1 MIYRLIQRTPN
12 RFHLDLM
19 QRRLSET
26 EADALYY
33 SLIDLPGIENV
44 KVYQRSAQLTVR
56 YVGVESAILDYI
68 SDMDLSDP
76 TLLDNVPTVSARATN
91 EMYKNKILDKVMLR
105 VGKWLFLPLP
115 VRTAVTIYQAVPFVW
130 RGLKDL
136 FQKNMSAEIIHA
148 AAVLAA
154 LLTGEFDTAASV
166 VFLTEIGDILEEWTY
181 KKSVDDLAQSLSL
194 NVEKVWKV
202 SEDGSVAQVSL
213 NHMHNSDRFKV
224 TMGNMIPL
232 DGKVV
237 SGEAMV
243 NQAALTGEPLA
254 VRKHDGVIVYAGT
267 VLEEG
272 ELIVEVRSSSGETRY
287 DKIVKMIENSENLAA
302 LTQMKAV
309 SVADQLVPWTFG
321 ASLLA
326 FVLTRDVMKAASVL
340 MADFSCAV
348 EVAMPIAVLSAM
360 REAGKRDITVKGGKF
375 LEAISEADTIVFDKT
390 GTLTRATPVVQEIV
404 AFGENDPDDMLRIAA
419 CLEEQ
424 FPHSLANAVV
434 RAAKEKGLKH
444 YDMKT
449 KAEYIVAHGIASSI
463 GEDRVVIGS
472 YHFVFEDEGVTFENE
487 SDRERLA
494 EIPAEYSHL
503 YMAIGGK
510 LVAVIAI
517 SDPIKANTP
526 DVIRDLKAVGFKN
539 IVMMTGDSEKTA
551 KAIAAQA
558 GITEFYAEVLPEDKA
573 RYVEKIK
580 SRGEKVIMIGDGIND
595 SPALSAADVGIA
607 IKEGAD
613 IAQEI
618 ADVTIS
624 GSDLNQLVNLRVLSD
639 KLMQRMH
646 STYVIG
652 NVLNGAILVFG
663 ISGLIVPRIGAVL
676 HNASTIGLCL
686 RNMQDLST
694 SEEDETDTALL
705 PQPAVA

>member
-1 MIYRLIQRTPN
+1 MIYRIIQRTPN

-213 NHMHNSDRFKV
+213 NHMHNGDRFKV

-434 RAAKEKGLKH
+434 RSAKEKGLKH

>member
-1 MIYRLIQRTPN
+1 MIYRIIQRTPN

-213 NHMHNSDRFKV
+213 NHMHNGDRFKV

>member
-1 MIYRLIQRTPN
+1 MIYRIIQRTPN

-213 NHMHNSDRFKV
+213 NHMHNGDRFKV

-434 RAAKEKGLKH
+434 RSAKEKGLKH

-573 RYVEKIK
+573 RYVENIK

>member
-213 NHMHNSDRFKV
+213 NHMHNGDRFKV

-652 NVLNGAILVFG
+652 NVLNGSILVFG

>member
-1 MIYRLIQRTPN
+1 
-12 RFHLDLM
+12 M

-213 NHMHNSDRFKV
+213 NHMHNGDRFKV

-652 NVLNGAILVFG
+652 NVLNGSILVFG

>member
-1 MIYRLIQRTPN
+1 LIYRIIQRTPN

-26 EADALYY
+26 EADVLYY
-33 SLIDLPGIENV
+33 TLIELPGIENV
-44 KVYQRSAQLTVR
+44 KVYQRTAQLAVR

-76 TLLDNVPTVSARATN
+76 ALQDNVPTISARATN
-91 EMYKNKILDKVMLR
+91 EMYKNKILNKVMLR
-105 VGKWLFLPLP
+105 IGKWLFLPLP
-115 VRTAVTIYQAVPFVW
+115 IRTAVTIYQAVPFVW

-136 FQKNMSAEIIHA
+136 FNKNVSAEIIHA

-202 SEDGSVAQVSL
+202 ADDGTVSQVSL
-213 NHMHNSDRFKV
+213 NHMHNGDRFKV

-287 DKIVKMIENSENLAA
+287 DKIVNMIENSENLAA

-309 SVADQLVPWTFG
+309 SVADRLVPWTFG

-326 FVLTRDVMKAASVL
+326 FVLTRNVMKAASVL

-360 REAGKRDITVKGGKF
+360 REAGKHDITVKGGKF

-404 AFGENDPDDMLRIAA
+404 TFDGQDPDEMLRIAA

-434 RAAKEKGLKH
+434 RAAKERGLSH
-444 YDMKT
+444 YDIKT
-449 KAEYIVAHGIASSI
+449 KAEYIVAHGIASNI

-472 YHFVFEDEGVTFENE
+472 YHFVFEDEGVTFESE
-487 SDRERLA
+487 ADRARLG

-517 SDPIKANTP
+517 SDPIKENTP
-526 DVIRDLKAVGFKN
+526 DVIRDLKAAGFKN

-558 GITEFYAEVLPEDKA
+558 GITEYYSEVLPEDKA
-573 RYVEKIK
+573 HYVEKIK
-580 SRGEKVIMIGDGIND
+580 DRGEKVIMIGDGIND

-624 GSDLNQLVNLRVLSD
+624 GSDLNQLVNLRRLSD
-639 KLMQRMH
+639 KLMKRMH

-686 RNMQDLST
+686 RNMQDLSA
-694 SEEDETDTALL
+694 SEEDAPETVSL
-705 PQPAVA
+705 PQPSVA